1 MIDLILSKT
10 GEYVYHVSECD
21 MQGLKATEE

>member
-21 MQGLKATEE
+21 MQDPKATEE